1 VDESDRDNG
10 VVGVVMVAVDLPI
23 ETEAADRA
31 DFPDLVVTE
40 LIFPRHDDNVQK
52 ISKPVVTRRMQQC
65 SMTKIAKSKK

>member
-1 VDESDRDNG
+1 VDESDRDSG
-10 VVGVVMVAVDLPI
+10 VVGVVMVADDLPI

-31 DFPDLVVTE
+31 DFPADTK